1 MTLPSISKITPDY
14 PKLLLIIN
22 KDIQKVKVLMAN
34 IEMKK
39 IRVM

>member
-1 MTLPSISKITPDY
+1 MTLPSISKITADY

-22 KDIQKVKVLMAN
+22 KDIQKAKVLMAN

-39 IRVM
+39 ISVK